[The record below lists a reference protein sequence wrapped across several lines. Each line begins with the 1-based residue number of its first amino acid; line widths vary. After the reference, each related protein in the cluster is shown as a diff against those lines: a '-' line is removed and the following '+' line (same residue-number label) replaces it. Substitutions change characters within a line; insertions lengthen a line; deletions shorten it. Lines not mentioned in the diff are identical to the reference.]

1 VKYSHES
8 SNRKEW
14 LFVGY
19 VAAFFSVYAAALLGA
34 LVPNVTNQAGW
45 TELIIPSQAG
55 WAYTANSTMS
65 TGSTLTFMPLIGVAL
80 LVLVIAGM
88 LVSTSAFSNAQ

>member
-1 VKYSHES
+1 M
-8 SNRKEW
+8 
-14 LFVGY
+14 GY

-80 LVLVIAGM
+80 AILVIIG
-88 LVSTSAFSNAQ
+88 LVASGVAFSNAS